1 MNEAKTQARSK
12 DENREAVALRQLSWL
27 PELIAFHSHNGL
39 IISHE
44 YEIVSVNSNH
54 WPHDHVHQ
62 SMT

>member
-1 MNEAKTQARSK
+1 MKQKPKQDPKT
-12 DENREAVALRQLSWL
+12 NREAVALRQLSWL
-27 PELIAFHSHNGL
+27 PELIAFYSHKDL